1 MLDNVE
7 SVADNLSTVVSLL
20 GKLTG
25 VNADL
30 WRCPGISD
38 KKGGCMEHVNPNL
51 ITCIV
56 QRGEADQVVAAAMQ
70 AGAQGATIYY
80 GRGTGV
86 REKLGFAG
94 MFIKPEKEII
104 LIVAKEEQTEAVFE
118 AVVKAARLEKKGQG
132 FAFLHK
138 LDRAVG
144 FVTE

>member
-1 MLDNVE
+1 
-7 SVADNLSTVVSLL
+7 
-20 GKLTG
+20 
-25 VNADL
+25 
-30 WRCPGISD
+30 
-38 KKGGCMEHVNPNL
+38 MEHVNPNL

-138 LDRAVG
+138 IDCAVG
-144 FVTE
+144 FLEK